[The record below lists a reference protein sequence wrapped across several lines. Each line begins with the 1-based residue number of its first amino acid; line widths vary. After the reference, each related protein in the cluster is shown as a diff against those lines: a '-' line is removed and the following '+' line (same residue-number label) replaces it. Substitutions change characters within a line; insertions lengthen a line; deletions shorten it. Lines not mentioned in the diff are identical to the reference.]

1 MQVLSTRTAQG
12 SSDALGTLCDSIQ
25 SHLPAWPSCPRWLEQ
40 PSRICTPAVLK
51 PRVPLSHE
59 IMKGR
64 SCVTQLMAWLCRIIP
79 TAIYQMAEASKV
91 RWMLQHHRPKTAQ
104 WLHYNHLPWPFWHVS
119 KRNYAIHHMKRF
131 WCGDHS
137 LQLVDQELQ
146 HLLTLCTKPSSEKQA

>member
-1 MQVLSTRTAQG
+1 MSKLLKWAINAQITRGSCCKCSAQG
-12 SSDALGTLCDSIQ
+12 QPKAAVMLWAPCVTAYRAICLPGQAAQGGCSS
-25 SHLPAWPSCPRWLEQ
+25 PAVRMCS
-40 PSRICTPAVLK
+40 PAVLK

-131 WCGDHS
+131 WCGDHR
-137 LQLVDQELQ
+137 L
-146 HLLTLCTKPSSEKQA
+146 

>member
-1 MQVLSTRTAQG
+1 MLWAPCVTAYRAICLPGQAAQG
-12 SSDALGTLCDSIQ
+12 GWSS
-25 SHLPAWPSCPRWLEQ
+25 PAVRMCS
-40 PSRICTPAVLK
+40 PAVLK
-51 PRVPLSHE
+51 PRVTLSHE